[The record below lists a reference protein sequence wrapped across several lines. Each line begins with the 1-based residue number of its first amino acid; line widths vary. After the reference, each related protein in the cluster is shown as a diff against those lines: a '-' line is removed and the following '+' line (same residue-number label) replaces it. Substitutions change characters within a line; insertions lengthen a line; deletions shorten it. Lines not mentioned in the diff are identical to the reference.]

1 MYTRATSI
9 RSNFA
14 NASLRHHHHHINQ
27 NYNQNTTI
35 VSNNYYG
42 YLNAQHGN
50 PTNGGGVAVRG
61 KRYSSGD
68 LELKPT
74 SANSSQQRNCTS
86 CTITT
91 AAKDSNRKIVFQP
104 IRTAS
109 LKHTSSVAQ
118 NGPLLA
124 CNGAGS
130 YPETDL
136 CDAPLLSRAAALDEG
151 GSIKTNVIGSRCV
164 GAPVGMQQHSCTSGV
179 CLNENCP
186 GIMFEDVDL

>member
-9 RSNFA
+9 RSNFT

-42 YLNAQHGN
+42 YLNAQQGN
-50 PTNGGGVAVRG
+50 QTNGGGARG
-61 KRYSSGD
+61 KRFSSGD

-74 SANSSQQRNCTS
+74 SAGSSAQPRNCTS
-86 CTITT
+86 CKITT
-91 AAKDSNRKIVFQP
+91 TAKDSNRKIVFQP

-109 LKHTSSVAQ
+109 LKHTSAQ
-118 NGPLLA
+118 NGPLLG
-124 CNGAGS
+124 NGEGS

-136 CDAPLLSRAAALDEG
+136 CDAPLLSRAIIATDSKSVTG
-151 GSIKTNVIGSRCV
+151 NRCV
-164 GAPVGMQQHSCTSGV
+164 GGGVPAVMQHSCTSGV